1 MNAVVKRPASGSPG
15 TAPGDTP
22 LKKARKKA
30 TATAT
35 ATAAATAAGA
45 AGSVATLLAIRL
57 NEHIVDTFAAL
68 LRDAKALQKALRSQ
82 V

>member
-22 LKKARKKA
+22 LKKARKNAA

-35 ATAAATAAGA
+35 ATGA